1 MIGDLMM
8 DSNAPLARLVRRL
21 ERYAPLP
28 AADRQAILA
37 LPAQVER
44 IGRGRRLID
53 EGQQDHA
60 VMQLLSGYAC
70 RYGLL
75 SDGQRQITGVFVAG
89 DVLGVRSGDLPIA
102 AQTVSTLSDVELVKI
117 PHTAIAALAESRAAV
132 ARALWNESIL
142 DANMACDW
150 IVSLGRRDA
159 RGRVLALLQELTA
172 RCRDAGLTI
181 RDSLILPLTQEEIG
195 DATGLTSVHV
205 NRTLMALQ
213 AEGLIDR
220 VGRRVTLLAN
230 RPPAAARM
238 LSA

>member
-1 MIGDLMM
+1 M
-8 DSNAPLARLVRRL
+8 DSTAPLPRLLRRL
-21 ERYAPLP
+21 ERFDPLP

-37 LPAQVER
+37 LPVQVER
-44 IGRGRRLID
+44 VGRGRRLID

-60 VMQLLSGYAC
+60 VMLLLSGYAC

-89 DVLGVRSGDLPIA
+89 DLLGVRSGDVPSASQTIA
-102 AQTVSTLSDVELVKI
+102 TVSDAEVAKI
-117 PHTAIAALAESRAAV
+117 PHAAIMALADARVAI
-132 ARALWNESIL
+132 ARALWNETIL
-142 DANMACDW
+142 DANAAGNW

-159 RGRVLALLQELTA
+159 RGRVLALLQELTN
-172 RCRDAGLTI
+172 RSREAGLTI

-220 VGRRVTLLAN
+220 IGRRVTLLAG
-230 RPPAAARM
+230 RTAALPRA

>member
-1 MIGDLMM
+1 M
-8 DSNAPLARLVRRL
+8 DSTMPLTRLVRRL
-21 ERYAPLP
+21 ERFAPLP
-28 AADRQAILA
+28 SADRQAILA
-37 LPAQVER
+37 LPVQIER

-53 EGQQDHA
+53 EGQQDHMF
-60 VMQLLSGYAC
+60 MQLLSGYAC

-89 DVLGVRSGDLPIA
+89 DLLGVRSGDLPAA
-102 AQTVSTLSDVELVKI
+102 AQTVSTLSDAEVAKI
-117 PHTAIAALAESRAAV
+117 PYAAITALAEARGAIG
-132 ARALWNESIL
+132 RALWNETIL
-142 DANMACDW
+142 DANAACDW

-159 RGRVLALLQELTA
+159 RGRVLALLQDLTL
-172 RCRDAGLTI
+172 RCREAGLTI

-213 AEGLIDR
+213 AEGMIDR
-220 VGRRVTLLAN
+220 IGRRVTLLGG
-230 RPPAAARM
+230 RVAAVPSA

>member
-1 MIGDLMM
+1 MM
-8 DSNAPLARLVRRL
+8 DSTTPLTRLVRRL

-28 AADRQAILA
+28 SADRQAILA
-37 LPAQVER
+37 LPVQIER

-60 VMQLLSGYAC
+60 FMQLLSGYAC

-89 DVLGVRSGDLPIA
+89 DLLGVRSGDLPA
-102 AQTVSTLSDVELVKI
+102 ASQTVSTLSDAEVAKI
-117 PHTAIAALAESRAAV
+117 PHAAIIALAEARAAIG
-132 ARALWNESIL
+132 RALWNETIL
-142 DANMACDW
+142 EANAACDW

-159 RGRVLALLQELTA
+159 RGRVLALLQDLTT
-172 RCRDAGLTI
+172 RCREAGLTI
-181 RDSLILPLTQEEIG
+181 RDSLMLPLTQEEIG

-213 AEGLIDR
+213 AEGMIDR
-220 VGRRVTLLAN
+220 IGRRVTLLGG
-230 RPPAAARM
+230 RVAAGPSA

>member
-1 MIGDLMM
+1 M
-8 DSNAPLARLVRRL
+8 DSTTPLTRLVRRL

-28 AADRQAILA
+28 SADRQAILA
-37 LPAQVER
+37 LPVQIER

-60 VMQLLSGYAC
+60 FMQLLSGYAC

-89 DVLGVRSGDLPIA
+89 DLLGVRSGDLPA
-102 AQTVSTLSDVELVKI
+102 ASQTVSTLSDAEVAKI
-117 PHTAIAALAESRAAV
+117 PHAAIIALAEARAAIG
-132 ARALWNESIL
+132 RALWNETIL
-142 DANMACDW
+142 EANAACDW

-159 RGRVLALLQELTA
+159 RGRVLALLQDLTT
-172 RCRDAGLTI
+172 RCREAGLTI
-181 RDSLILPLTQEEIG
+181 RDSLMLPLTQEEIG

-213 AEGLIDR
+213 AEGMIDR
-220 VGRRVTLLAN
+220 IGRRVTLLGG
-230 RPPAAARM
+230 RVAAGPSA